1 MKLIYLIAFLF
12 FNSTL
17 FSQKDSATTVYEFT
31 EVLPEFPGGQTKLFE
46 FLNQNLVL
54 PQLNTDSQIQ
64 GKIYV
69 KFVIKKDGSIDD
81 IQVIEGIHENF
92 NLEVIRVIKLMP
104 KWVPGMQNGRA
115 VDCYF
120 TLPIQIH
127 WN

>member
-1 MKLIYLIAFLF
+1 MKNVILFLF
-12 FNSTL
+12 LVSSLGCYSQST
-17 FSQKDSATTVYEFT
+17 KNDSTYEK
-31 EVLPEFPGGQTKLFE
+31 VDSMPEFIGGQAKMYK
-46 FLNQNLVL
+46 FLDENIKYPTLS
-54 PQLNTDSQIQ
+54 TDIQVQ

-81 IQVIEGIHENF
+81 IQVIKGSQEKLND
-92 NLEVIRVIKLMP
+92 EVIRVIKLMS
-104 KWVPGMQNGRA
+104 KWLPGMQNDQV